1 MKPMF
6 QPVEQL
12 SAAPACRVITVA
24 SGKGGV
30 GKTNVSVNLAAAL
43 AGKGRRV
50 LLMDADLG
58 LANVDVLL
66 GIRPLYDLHHVISGE
81 RALEDIIV
89 RGPLGI
95 DIVPAASGIGRMAE
109 LTLAEQAA
117 LIRAFDHLNGLYD
130 VLLIDAAAGLSDNVI
145 NFSKAAQEVVVV
157 VCDEP
162 ASLTDA
168 YAFIKVLSRE
178 HGVRRFRILANMVK
192 DAEQGRRLY
201 GRLAGVA
208 GDYLEV
214 ALGYLGSVPHDE
226 RLKEAVRRQNPVL
239 GLFPGSAA
247 SVAFHGLAERV
258 DKLPMPAGPSGNLSF
273 FFEMNFPA
281 QTKRGIA

>member
-1 MKPMF
+1 MKPLF
-6 QPVEQL
+6 QPVEQFS
-12 SAAPACRVITVA
+12 SAAACRVITVA

-66 GIRPLYDLHHVISGE
+66 GIRPLHDLHHVISGE

-109 LTLAEQAA
+109 LTLGEQAA
-117 LIRAFDHLNGLYD
+117 LIRAFDHLSGLYD

-178 HGVRRFRILANMVK
+178 HGVRRFRVLANMVR

-201 GRLAGVA
+201 GRLASVA

-239 GLFPGSAA
+239 GLFPGCAA
-247 SVAFHGLAERV
+247 SVAIQGIAERV

-273 FFEMNFPA
+273 FFEKNFPA
-281 QTKRGIA
+281 QTRRGIA